1 MSRSKKAERIIP
13 CMPVLLDEEKIPL
26 DRSQNGTKFGG
37 TACEYSMATF
47 LLSQKIKPKYS
58 LSIFFISLIIIKFK
72 YFKL

>member
-47 LLSQKIKPKYS
+47 LYHKK
-58 LSIFFISLIIIKFK
+58 LIVQNQ
-72 YFKL
+72 